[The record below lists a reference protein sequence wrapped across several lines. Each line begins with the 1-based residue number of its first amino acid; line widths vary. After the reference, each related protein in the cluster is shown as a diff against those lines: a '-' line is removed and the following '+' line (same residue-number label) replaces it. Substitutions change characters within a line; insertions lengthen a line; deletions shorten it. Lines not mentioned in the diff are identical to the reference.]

1 MRAQKVSW
9 SFKFNISQVL
19 EASVLLFQSALFLW
33 PSKKAG
39 KFFVVSTLDVTK
51 NKLLNIGETKKRKR
65 KKRGVFVGG
74 EKQEDKRD
82 DDQ

>member
-1 MRAQKVSW
+1 MLS
-9 SFKFNISQVL
+9 
-19 EASVLLFQSALFLW
+19 FQSALFLW
-33 PSKKAG
+33 TLLKKAG

-51 NKLLNIGETKKRKR
+51 NKLLNIDETKRKR

>member
-1 MRAQKVSW
+1 
-9 SFKFNISQVL
+9 VL
-19 EASVLLFQSALFLW
+19 SFQSALFLW
-33 PSKKAG
+33 TLFKKAG

>member
-1 MRAQKVSW
+1 MLS
-9 SFKFNISQVL
+9 
-19 EASVLLFQSALFLW
+19 FQSALFLLTL
-33 PSKKAG
+33 KKAG

-51 NKLLNIGETKKRKR
+51 NKLLMNIVETKRKR